1 MKTEPRRRRWLLPIG
16 AVLFALALAELVL
29 QAGSFVLWSR
39 QRRPVPA
46 ATGNVVLCV
55 GDSWTQGMGSADP
68 LTGSYPARLQRQLH
82 AAGHVGVSVVNGGQS
97 GQNSRDVLERLPA
110 QLADYR
116 PKWLCVLVGQNDYWS
131 RPDEFVGEPVVD
143 HSTYRFRWRLP
154 RLLAWAIGNLRGD
167 GVAAPPPRDPAA
179 WAPRAVP
186 ATPDPYANE
195 PSDWPWSPELHE
207 EKLAGWRAKDA
218 KDWAGCRRLFESARQ
233 RSPGDPQVH
242 QTLAQTYRELGLV
255 DEARREMEWL
265 QAAWQEKRSHRTG
278 IALAWAQEDFGSWRA
293 NVDHTTAFLE
303 RFPADAW
310 AWRLLANARFQ
321 LGDHDAALQAIDRSI
336 ALRFDPWAWF
346 IRYKIFFVG
355 KQDVPGALR
364 AIYDCY
370 AIDNDSARV
379 ISQLR
384 AMAENLPEL
393 PDRALLAARAWPG
406 DPAVRERLVAICGDV
421 AASLRSGSPSAVLA
435 RHLERICTVA
445 RNAGAQPVLLSYPW
459 RTEPEDVLAAV
470 ARDLDVPFV
479 QVRERFEQLR
489 GATPHD
495 ALRAPD
501 GHCNDAGYELMT
513 TAVAEVVGPLVGR

>member
-1 MKTEPRRRRWLLPIG
+1 MVAVGDKRPMMRRRRGSDNGVGVAFVSRPVKPRTGNENPVVRAPGEPTKTDPRRRRWLLPIC
-16 AVLFALALAELVL
+16 AVLFALALVELVL
-29 QAGSFVLWSR
+29 QTGSFVLWSR

-68 LTGSYPARLQRQLH
+68 LTGSYPAQLHRKLH
-82 AAGHVGVSVVNGGQS
+82 AAGLVGVSVVNGGQS

-110 QLADYR
+110 QLADFR

-131 RPDEFVGEPVVD
+131 RPDEFVGEPDVD
-143 HSTYRFRWRLP
+143 HSTYRYRWRLP

-218 KDWAGCRRLFESARQ
+218 ARWSGCRPRGRRSAATARAS
-233 RSPGDPQVH
+233 RSPGRRTTLDPGAP
-242 QTLAQTYRELGLV
+242 TSAT
-255 DEARREMEWL
+255 RRPFSSGFPPMRGHG
-265 QAAWQEKRSHRTG
+265 ACSPSRASSSATTTPRCRRSTVRSRSASIRGPGSFATRSSSSASRT
-278 IALAWAQEDFGSWRA
+278 S
-293 NVDHTTAFLE
+293 
-303 RFPADAW
+303 
-310 AWRLLANARFQ
+310 
-321 LGDHDAALQAIDRSI
+321 
-336 ALRFDPWAWF
+336 
-346 IRYKIFFVG
+346 
-355 KQDVPGALR
+355 PGALR
-364 AIYDCY
+364 AIYDCC

-379 ISQLR
+379 IGQLR
-384 AMAENLPEL
+384 AMSEDVPEL
-393 PDRALLAARAWPG
+393 PDRAL
-406 DPAVRERLVAICGDV
+406 
-421 AASLRSGSPSAVLA
+421 
-435 RHLERICTVA
+435 
-445 RNAGAQPVLLSYPW
+445 
-459 RTEPEDVLAAV
+459 AV

-479 QVRERFEQLR
+479 RMSERFEQLR

-501 GHCNDAGYELMT
+501 GHCNDAGYGLMT